1 MSVTTLQEENKT
13 ILNFD
18 CPKGQSSIIKVI
30 GVGGGGN
37 NAVNHM
43 YKLGIIGVD
52 FVNCNTDL
60 QVLEASPVPHI
71 RFGTVGTGAGSNP
84 EVGRLLA
91 EASKDKIDTML
102 DKYTQMVFIIA
113 GMGGGTG
120 TGGAPVVAE
129 AAKEKGILT
138 VAIVTEP
145 FEMEGQ
151 RRMEQA
157 QKGIEELRKS
167 VDVLLVIKNEK
178 LLEQYGKLKL
188 SEAYH
193 KVDDVM
199 ANAAKSI
206 AEIITVRG
214 YVNVDLEDVKTVMR
228 NSGTAIMGIGIAQ
241 GENRA
246 ELVVEEAL
254 NSPLLNNIDIRGSQ
268 KLLLYITYGE
278 NEIEM
283 DEMRDITELVHER
296 TGNNAN
302 LILGHGYDERLGENI
317 AVSIIATGF
326 GMPEKIIPVPPL
338 PKPEYI
344 NRPIAPEQP
353 QQPEEN
359 NTGKVIHQLDN
370 DVVTE
375 NTPPVPLDEMPIPEP
390 IVAAEENEI
399 TDETEG
405 SILNMQV
412 IIKEEE
418 PEPEPVFRQSTL
430 QPDIPAP
437 SEVLAA
443 EYARQPMKVFVVGDD
458 DDYYV
463 SEKDDYITNSQTNTT
478 PAATRPAPETSTYPK
493 AEPDVT
499 ENLSKHRNDKL
510 RSFSI
515 HPRTPEMSETLMEE
529 PAFRRRNVQFEFAD
543 HSSESHASNYNIF
556 PGEDG
561 KPMFLKNQFLHEN
574 VD

>member
-1 MSVTTLQEENKT
+1 MSEITLLEEKKDM
-13 ILNFD
+13 LNFD

-43 YKLGIIGVD
+43 YKLGIVGVD
-52 FVNCNTDL
+52 FINCNTDL
-60 QVLEASPVPHI
+60 QVLEASTVPYI
-71 RFGTVGTGAGSNP
+71 RFGTAGTGAGSNP
-84 EVGRLLA
+84 EVGKLLA
-91 EASKDKIDTML
+91 EASKSEIDSML
-102 DKYTQMVFIIA
+102 DKYTQMVFIVA

-120 TGGAPVVAE
+120 TGGAPVVAA
-129 AAKEKGILT
+129 AAKSKGILT

-145 FEMEGQ
+145 FEMEGP

-157 QKGIEELRKS
+157 HRGIEELRS
-167 VDVLLVIKNEK
+167 LVDVLLVIKNEK

-188 SEAYH
+188 TEAYH

-228 NSGTAIMGIGIAQ
+228 NSGTAIMGIGVAQ
-241 GENRA
+241 GEDRA
-246 ELVVEEAL
+246 AMVVEEAL
-254 NSPLLNNIDIRGSQ
+254 NSPLLNNIDIRGS
-268 KLLLYITYGE
+268 KELLLYITYGE
-278 NEIEM
+278 NEIDME
-283 DEMRDITELVHER
+283 EMRDITELVHER
-296 TGNNAN
+296 TGNNAH

-326 GMPEKIIPVPPL
+326 GMSEVRKTPVPPVI
-338 PKPEYI
+338 PGYQRPEDI
-344 NRPIAPEQP
+344 VQPQQP
-353 QQPEEN
+353 QQPEKDKVVHPLEN
-359 NTGKVIHQLDN
+359 DTVIDN
-370 DVVTE
+370 NPPAPIDK
-375 NTPPVPLDEMPIPEP
+375 TPIIEP
-390 IVAAEENEI
+390 IISEEQNEI

-405 SILNMQV
+405 AILDMQV
-412 IIKEEE
+412 IVKEEE
-418 PEPEPVFRQSTL
+418 PEPNPIFHQQIL

-458 DDYYV
+458 DEYYL
-463 SEKDDYITNSQTNTT
+463 SETPDFSANNQPDTT
-478 PAATRPAPETSTYPK
+478 PLTMRSVQETSTYPQT
-493 AEPDVT
+493 EPNVADH
-499 ENLSKHRNDKL
+499 LSKHRNEKL
-510 RSFSI
+510 RSFTL
-515 HPRTPEMSETLMEE
+515 HPRTPEMSETIMEE
-529 PAFRRRNVQFEFAD
+529 PAYRRRNVQFELAD

-556 PGEDG
+556 AGEDG